1 MTMPR
6 SVRVTGWG
14 AHAPETVLTNADLE
28 RIVETSDEWIASR
41 TGIRERRIAGRDETT
56 ATLAATAGLRA
67 IATAGLDP
75 DEIDLIIVATLTPDY
90 PMPATAI
97 LVKELIGNRR
107 AAAFD
112 VAAACSGF
120 AYGYATADSF
130 VRAGAARHALVV
142 GAETLSRVTDFSD
155 RNTCV
160 LFGDGAG
167 AVVLSAS
174 DAEGGGMAG
183 LELTADPGGCELLW
197 IPSGGSRRPV
207 SPGTLARGEHTIRMD
222 GRETYRYATRTLA
235 ASAEAAI
242 ARAGWTT
249 ADVDLVIPHQA
260 NIRIIDS
267 VARSLGYPME
277 RVFVNL
283 DRYGNTS
290 AASVGIA
297 LAEAVGTGR
306 VQVGDRIVI
315 VAFGAGYTSGA
326 IALEWTA
333 DPAASARAA
342 AIPPVRFAHPGDG
355 GTDEDPVPAVL
366 RPILAAAA
374 AAAT

>member
-1 MTMPR
+1 MTPPR
-6 SVRVTGWG
+6 SVRITGWG
-14 AHAPETVLTNADLE
+14 AHAPDTVLTNGDLE
-28 RIVETSDEWIASR
+28 RLVETSDEWIASR

-75 DEIDLIIVATLTPDY
+75 AEIDLIIVATLTPDY

-97 LVKELIGNRR
+97 LVKDLVGNRR

-120 AYGYATADSF
+120 AYAYATADAF
-130 VRAGAARHALVV
+130 VRSGGARHALVI
-142 GAETLSRVTDFSD
+142 GAEVLSRVTDFTD

-174 DAEGGGMAG
+174 DLPGGGMAG
-183 LELTADPGGCELLW
+183 LELTADPSGCELLW
-197 IPSGGSRRPV
+197 IPAGGVRRPA
-207 SPGTLARGEHTIRMD
+207 SAETLARGEHTIRMD

-235 ASAEAAI
+235 ASALAAI
-242 ARAGWTT
+242 ERAGWTP

-260 NIRIIDS
+260 NARIIDA
-267 VARSLGYPME
+267 VAKSLGYPME

-306 VQVGDRIVI
+306 VAPGDRLVL

-326 IALEWTA
+326 VALEWTA
-333 DPAASARAA
+333 DPAAAARAA
-342 AIPPVRFAHPGDG
+342 AIAPVRLLDPPRPDSP
-355 GTDEDPVPAVL
+355 EDPLPVPLRAILDVPATV
-366 RPILAAAA
+366 
-374 AAAT
+374 

>member
-1 MTMPR
+1 MTPPR
-6 SVRVTGWG
+6 SVRISGWG
-14 AHAPETVLTNADLE
+14 AHAPETVLTNGDLE
-28 RIVETSDEWIASR
+28 RLVETSDEWIAAR

-75 DEIDLIIVATLTPDY
+75 AEIDLIIVATLTPDY

-97 LVKELIGNRR
+97 LVKDLVGNRK

-120 AYGYATADSF
+120 AYAYATADAF
-130 VRAGAARHALVV
+130 VRSGGARHALVV
-142 GAETLSRVTDFSD
+142 GAEVLSRVTDFTD

-174 DAEGGGMAG
+174 DAPGGGMAG
-183 LELTADPGGCELLW
+183 LELTADPSGCELLW
-197 IPSGGSRRPV
+197 IPAGGVRRPA
-207 SPGTLARGEHTIRMD
+207 SAATLAGGDHAIRMD

-235 ASAEAAI
+235 ASALAAI
-242 ARAGWTT
+242 ERAGWTP

-260 NIRIIDS
+260 NARIIDA
-267 VARSLGYPME
+267 VAKSLGFPME

-297 LAEAVGTGR
+297 LAEAVATGR
-306 VQVGDRIVI
+306 VAPGDRLVL

-326 IALEWTA
+326 VALEWTA
-333 DPAASARAA
+333 DPAAAMRAA
-342 AIPPVRFAHPGDG
+342 GIAPVRLLDPPRAGSA
-355 GTDEDPVPAVL
+355 EDPVPVPL
-366 RPILAAAA
+366 RAILDVP
-374 AAAT
+374 ATV